1 MPVPSRPPVKAP
13 VYLDH
18 AASTQMLPEAVEAM
32 NAVRAGNY
40 VVGRAPTE
48 GVAEVANASGRG
60 K

>member
-1 MPVPSRPPVKAP
+1 MPEREEDAI
-13 VYLDH
+13 YWWNR
-18 AASTQMLPEAVEAM
+18 AAEAGDAEAVEAM

-40 VVGRAPTE
+40 VIGRAPTE